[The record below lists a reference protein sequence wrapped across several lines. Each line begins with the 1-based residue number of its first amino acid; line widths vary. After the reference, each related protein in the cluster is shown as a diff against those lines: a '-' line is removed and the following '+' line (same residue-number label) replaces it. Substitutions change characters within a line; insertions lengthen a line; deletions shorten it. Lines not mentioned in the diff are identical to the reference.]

1 MVGYPP
7 KEYSE
12 IIWLPKQDQLQEIC
26 IGIYIQNLN
35 ISKHEAFFQFLGL
48 YASWLKETNH
58 NWHNIGENGEYNEID
73 SCEELMLEYTM
84 RLMYWKKMG
93 WRNMGIVY
101 SWILIGLSP

>member
-26 IGIYIQNLN
+26 IGIYMQNPN
-35 ISKHEAFFQFLGL
+35 ISKHEAFFHFLGL
-48 YASWLKETNH
+48 YASWLRETHDNGY
-58 NWHNIGENGEYNEID
+58 NIGEIGEYNEID

-84 RLMYWKKMG
+84 RLMHWKKWDG
-93 WRNMGIVY
+93 EIWV
-101 SWILIGLSP
+101 